1 MMKISDAAKR
11 AGVLAT
17 TIRYYESIG
26 LLPPAHRINGHRVYG
41 PEILDRLAV
50 IRFGLNTGFSLAEL
64 KALFLGIESR
74 TTRRSAAQDKLKE
87 LRQLRDRLSL
97 MEKLL
102 KEIRLCRCGTLQ
114 QIAERLMQSGALAF
128 ATRGGVEMFNRRLR
142 SSPIGIVE
150 KYR

>member
-50 IRFGLNTGFSLAEL
+50 IRFGLNTGFSLAQL

-74 TTRRSAAQDKLKE
+74 TKRRSIAQGKLKE
-87 LRQLRDRLSL
+87 LRNLRDRVGL

-102 KEIRLCRCGTLQ
+102 KEIRLCRCGTIQ
-114 QIAERLMQSGALAF
+114 QIAERLMQSGALAG
-128 ATRGGVEMFNRRLR
+128 ATRGRAGTFTVRPRTT
-142 SSPIGIVE
+142 PIGIVD